1 MPSLIQLLLYALPAL
16 PLAALTLPLYIIV
29 PTFYT
34 ETLGIPLASVGA
46 ALLAVRIFDAVNDPL
61 IGWVADKWRPVF
73 GRRRAVMALSLPI
86 AALAG
91 FMLFAPPENASALYL
106 FGWAC
111 LLTIGFTGVSLPYSA
126 WGAEMSG
133 DYSARA
139 RITGIREGF
148 TLVGTLIAIAL
159 PFALGMDDAKSWHGL
174 AVLGIFVAVGL
185 LVFGAISIALLPE
198 PKEYSTENLSL
209 KSGLAAMA
217 GNAAFL
223 RLIAAFFVN
232 GLANGIPA
240 TLFLYFVSSVIGDE
254 ALRGPLLFLY
264 FLCGIAGVPI
274 ALWAAKRTS
283 KHRAWCFAMLLV
295 CLIFAG
301 APLMGEGDVTA
312 FAVLCV
318 VTGVCLGFDIVLP
331 AAIQADVIDAD
342 TAKSGEQRSG
352 IYFAAWSLATK
363 LSLALGVGIA
373 FPVLA
378 AFGFNAA
385 PNAINTPEALFA
397 LAVVYAWV
405 PVVLKVIAITL
416 MWNFPLGQAEQ
427 MDLRKQ
433 IEARL

>member
-34 ETLGIPLASVGA
+34 ETLGIPLAFVGA

-61 IGWVADKWRPVF
+61 IGWMADKWRPAF

-159 PFALGMDDAKSWHGL
+159 PFALGMDDAKGWHGL

-217 GNAAFL
+217 GNVAFL

-232 GLANGIPA
+232 G
-240 TLFLYFVSSVIGDE
+240 
-254 ALRGPLLFLY
+254 
-264 FLCGIAGVPI
+264 
-274 ALWAAKRTS
+274 
-283 KHRAWCFAMLLV
+283 
-295 CLIFAG
+295 
-301 APLMGEGDVTA
+301 
-312 FAVLCV
+312 
-318 VTGVCLGFDIVLP
+318 
-331 AAIQADVIDAD
+331 
-342 TAKSGEQRSG
+342 
-352 IYFAAWSLATK
+352 
-363 LSLALGVGIA
+363 
-373 FPVLA
+373 
-378 AFGFNAA
+378 
-385 PNAINTPEALFA
+385 
-397 LAVVYAWV
+397 
-405 PVVLKVIAITL
+405 
-416 MWNFPLGQAEQ
+416 
-427 MDLRKQ
+427 
-433 IEARL
+433 